1 MPHRTS
7 GLLLSRRAFLT
18 RLAAGGAA
26 LGLLSAC
33 GGGSSGGGGAAV
45 PPPAAPAA
53 TAETRVNVPQ
63 SISTAAP
70 ASAAAQP
77 AAAPASGRPQPTGQ
91 FNYVWHTTISP
102 AWFDP
107 QENPP
112 QITPYNFAYALHD
125 ALVKHMPGQ
134 PFAPSL
140 AESYEV
146 APDSLSATFKLRQG
160 IKFHNGDAV
169 TPEDVQ
175 FTFEQYRGA
184 NAKILHDKTSRID
197 LVDDRTIQ
205 FHFKSPFLDFLTLY
219 GCAASG
225 AGWVVP
231 KAYYQKV
238 GPDGFK
244 QQPIGAGPYRFV
256 SQQSGTQVVFEAFT
270 DYWRKTPNVKTLV
283 MRGVAEDSTRV
294 ALLQTGDADVANL
307 IPGQLLDAVRR
318 DPKLRLAPVKAGP
331 VWLELGAL
339 DGPDSPLKDIRVR
352 QAVSLTLDRK
362 AINDAEQ
369 GGLGL
374 FEGNWVPEDWPG
386 TLARPQP
393 PFDLAKAKQLMAEAG
408 VAEGFEVSKITP
420 LPPYSS
426 WAERIAS
433 QLRAINIR
441 TQVNNMERGAFYERL
456 APGPNRLSGFVMQLS
471 GEPGDAAARLREN
484 ATCDGPFSGICIPD
498 VSDRIQ
504 RYDASVDPQE
514 RKKLLDEAQTYL
526 LDNYL
531 MVPVLR
537 QALIHGLG
545 PRLANPVE
553 EIEGAIPQYVYT
565 GPWEDVR
572 LNA

>member
-1 MPHRTS
+1 MSHSTS
-7 GLLLSRRAFLT
+7 GLVLSRRGFLT
-18 RLAAGGAA
+18 RLVASGAA

-33 GGGSSGGGGAAV
+33 GGGTTGGAAL
-45 PPPAAPAA
+45 PAA
-53 TAETRVNVPQ
+53 TAETRLNVPQ
-63 SISTAAP
+63 TISTAAP
-70 ASAAAQP
+70 VTSATVQP
-77 AAAPASGRPQPTGQ
+77 TTAPASGRPQPTGQ
-91 FNYVWHTTISP
+91 FNYAWHTTISP

-125 ALVKHMPGQ
+125 ALVKHLPGQ

-146 APDSLSATFKLRQG
+146 APDFLSATFKLRQG

-197 LVDDRTIQ
+197 LVDNRTIQ
-205 FHFKSPFLDFLTLY
+205 FHFKSAFLDFLTLY

-256 SQQSGTQVVFEAFT
+256 SQQSGTQVTFEAFT
-270 DYWRKTPNVKTLV
+270 EYWRKTPSVKTLV
-283 MRGVAEDSTRV
+283 MRGVAEEATRV
-294 ALLQTGDADVANL
+294 ALLQTGEADVANL

-318 DPKLRLAPVKAGP
+318 DPKLRLAAVKAGP
-331 VWLELGAL
+331 IWLELGAL
-339 DGPDSPLKDIRVR
+339 DKPDSPLKDIRVR
-352 QAVSLTLDRK
+352 QAVSLALDRK
-362 AINDAEQ
+362 AFNDAEM
-369 GGLGL
+369 GGMGP
-374 FEGNWVPEDWPG
+374 FEGNWIPEDWPG
-386 TLARPQP
+386 AIARPQP
-393 PFDLAKAKQLMAEAG
+393 AFDVAKAKQLMTEAG
-408 VAEGFEVSKITP
+408 VTEGFDVDKITP

-426 WAERIAS
+426 FAERIGS

-441 TQVNNMERGAFYERL
+441 TQVNTMERAAFYEQL
-456 APGPNRLSGFVMQLS
+456 APGPNRLKGFVIQLS
-471 GEPGDAAARLREN
+471 GAPGDAAARVREN
-484 ATCDGPFSGICIPD
+484 ATCDGVFSGICIPD
-498 VSDRIQ
+498 VSDRMQ

-514 RKKLLDEAQTYL
+514 RKKLLEEAQNYL
-526 LDNYL
+526 LDNYF

-545 PRLANPVE
+545 PRLANTVE
-553 EIEGAIPQYVYT
+553 EIEGSIPQYVYT
-565 GPWEDVR
+565 GPYEDIR
-572 LNA
+572 LTG